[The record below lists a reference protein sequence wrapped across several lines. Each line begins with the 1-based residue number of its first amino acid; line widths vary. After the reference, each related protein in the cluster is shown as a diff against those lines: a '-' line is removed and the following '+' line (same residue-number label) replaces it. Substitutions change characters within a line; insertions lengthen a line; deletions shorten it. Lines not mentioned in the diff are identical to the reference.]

1 MVDLTAMVEFDIPI
15 SKLVFTVSIGLF
27 LMLWCNIKMGEYIDI
42 GIGPVVI
49 RTVLMCSEQ

>member
-49 RTVLMCSEQ
+49 RTILMCS

>member
-27 LMLWCNIKMGEYIDI
+27 LMLWCNIKMGEYI
-42 GIGPVVI
+42 GIGCHSDSPYVF
-49 RTVLMCSEQ
+49 